1 MSKLGDVVFCV
12 DCDRVRTAR
21 ADGVAAGY
29 GSALDAPPRRMANKR
44 DANGDP
50 LCAACLDARHDSRH
64 AEFMLN
70 EGRAPVLAQAHG
82 AVAGHGTASALRG
95 GAVSNHAADPESAVT
110 RISPYIRIVRSRGP
124 IEEAAPPP
132 PKKSKPSA
140 RDREPQVARAP
151 RPASRRLERQ
161 FILLA
166 VEMGFLRAQAL
177 LDQLDVSSRK
187 VAGRAARVAK
197 PKPARKKNKAR
208 SR

>member
-70 EGRAPVLAQAHG
+70 EGRAPSVAPTHG
-82 AVAGHGTASALRG
+82 AVSTDGTAKRATE
-95 GAVSNHAADPESAVT
+95 PESAVT
-110 RISPYIRIVRSRGP
+110 RISPYIRIVRSRTP
-124 IEEAAPPP
+124 IEEASPPP
-132 PKKSKPSA
+132 PRKRKPVV
-140 RDREPQVARAP
+140 RDREPPVARAG
-151 RPASRRLERQ
+151 RPASRRVERQ

-177 LDQLDVSSRK
+177 LDQLDAQGRK
-187 VAGRAARVAK
+187 VAGRAARVAA
-197 PKPARKKNKAR
+197 PKRARKNAR